1 MQWKMYENGAIL
13 QTGIIE
19 DGALVFG
26 GFRDGFDTWGFK
38 SFDTGE
44 FFIDNFVVQDIAI
57 IIPEPSS
64 LLLLGL
70 ALGPVVLRRR
80 NR

>member
-1 MQWKMYENGAIL
+1 MEWKLFENGTIV
-13 QTGIIE
+13 QSGTIE
-19 DGALVFG
+19 DGSAVFG

-44 FFIDNFVVQDIAI
+44 FNIDNFVVRDIAL
-57 IIPEPSS
+57 IPEPSS

-80 NR
+80 YR